1 MPHESVRPPRGSDV
15 LIRVAVT
22 QDELKAGIDRTI
34 TLEEHGERRE
44 VRFRVR
50 GGVVQ
55 YGTRVRLEGK
65 GGSEAGVDV
74 PGDLY
79 VELVAPEPG

>member
-1 MPHESVRPPRGSDV
+1 
-15 LIRVAVT
+15 VT

-34 TLEEHGERRE
+34 TLEEHGEWRE

-50 GGVVQ
+50 GGVGR

-65 GGSEAGVDV
+65 GEAGVDV

-79 VELVAPEPG
+79 VELVAPE